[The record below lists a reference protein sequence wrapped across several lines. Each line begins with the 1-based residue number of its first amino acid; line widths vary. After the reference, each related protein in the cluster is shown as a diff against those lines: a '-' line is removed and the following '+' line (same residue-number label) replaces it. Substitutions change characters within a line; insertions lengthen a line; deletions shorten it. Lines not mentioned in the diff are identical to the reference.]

1 VVAQVVLED
10 KVPTIEVLAEHV
22 AVEMDHATAVSYLRG
37 LRTFENFGH
46 FARDLANH
54 FHASKLREN
63 ADL

>member
-1 VVAQVVLED
+1 MVAQAVLED
-10 KVPTIEVLAEHV
+10 KLSTVELFTEHI
-22 AVEMDHATAVSYLRG
+22 AMEIDHATAVSYLRG

-46 FARDLANH
+46 FVRDLANH